1 MYLDKNFITDMKYS
15 TGEDELLTGVNYF
28 TSIDIE
34 RHFKTLDYNFNY
46 EKLNRNVII
55 AMVYALNVKFLYSSE
70 IDKYY
75 CNKLSNEYSLQY
87 WLYRE
92 VYNNKETYATIMG
105 SIFYDIV
112 PSPSEINNFPETLHE
127 ELLDSLNRPDM
138 IIESDEDY
146 SKIEISEVIESP
158 KITVTQSNASVKN
171 ILWVTRHH
179 MFKEQY
185 DALIRVYGEN
195 IRIFQFKARILDYK
209 NVLRVCDKYDISV
222 VGVVLPDDLIIN
234 LRNRLPHSIQII
246 RAKVSEIPEA
256 SYTVL
261 DEEGDIICN
270 SSLYANGFEEVKG
283 YTLLTSDVEVATV

>member
-34 RHFKTLDYNFNY
+34 RHFKTLDHNFNY

-127 ELLDSLNRPDM
+127 ELLDSLNRPDV

>member
-112 PSPSEINNFPETLHE
+112 PSPSEINNFPETLYE
-127 ELLDSLNRPDM
+127 ELLDSINRPDV

-185 DALIRVYGEN
+185 NALIRVYGEN

>member
-127 ELLDSLNRPDM
+127 ELLDSLNRPDV